1 MVIINLTQH
10 PATPEQIEAGV
21 VEPDA
26 QTKAHIRRLL
36 TFDEL
41 PSHGEIT
48 VRAMALAAVADLSGA
63 EGAMIGGAPYLM
75 APLEIALNRVGLR
88 ALYAFSER
96 VSVETT
102 APDGTVTKTNVFK
115 HKGFVEA

>member
-1 MVIINLTQH
+1 MILNLTQH
-10 PATPEQIEAGV
+10 EATPEQIEAGV

-26 QTKAHIRRLL
+26 NTKGVIRKLL

-41 PSHGEIT
+41 PT
-48 VRAMALAAVADLSGA
+48 RDVVTARAIVLASIAAAQGA

-75 APLEIALNRVGLR
+75 TPLEIALYRMGVR
-88 ALYAFSER
+88 ALYAYSER

-115 HKGFVEA
+115 HKGFVEV